1 MQHTFQLTPL
11 SVKSR
16 NYSWETGSWDGDPYD
31 RYAVVYNDKIVAI
44 FDSRHWADRFI
55 EQNIKM
61 GFEIMLVDE

>member
-1 MQHTFQLTPL
+1 MQDSFQLTPL
-11 SVKSR
+11 TVKSGT
-16 NYSWETGSWDGDPYD
+16 YYWETGSWEDDKAS